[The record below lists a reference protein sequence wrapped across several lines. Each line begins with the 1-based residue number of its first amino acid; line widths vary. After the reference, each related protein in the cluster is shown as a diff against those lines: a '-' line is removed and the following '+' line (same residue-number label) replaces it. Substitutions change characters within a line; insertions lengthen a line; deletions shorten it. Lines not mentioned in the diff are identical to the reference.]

1 MNFILGNFVT
11 YERGIDLSDCFK
23 PRKEVTKRPIKGVW
37 REEISDAALGNPKF
51 RGHNLKSR
59 DAWHNKATHAM
70 SALVTKHTSAGEAT
84 NIPVSPQSLPLPA
97 KWSQN
102 QDGGMPS
109 NCSDN

>member
-1 MNFILGNFVT
+1 MKQLSFMNFILVNFVT
-11 YERGIDLSDCFK
+11 YERGIDLRDCFT
-23 PRKEVTKRPIKGVW
+23 PRKEVLN
-37 REEISDAALGNPKF
+37 EAYSSDAALSNPKF

-59 DAWHNKATHAM
+59 DARHNKATRAM
-70 SALVTKHTSAGEAT
+70 SALVTKHTSAGDAT
-84 NIPVSPQSLPLPA
+84 NIPVSHQSLPLPA